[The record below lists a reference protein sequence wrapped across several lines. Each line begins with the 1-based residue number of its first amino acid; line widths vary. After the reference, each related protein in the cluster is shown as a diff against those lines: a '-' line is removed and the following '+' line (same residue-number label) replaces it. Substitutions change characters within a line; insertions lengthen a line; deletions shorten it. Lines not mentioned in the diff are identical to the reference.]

1 MQLWASSILK
11 TIKQNRNITNMHSKL
26 QKHQFTMHF
35 LNFAFFNYAH
45 SATMLCL
52 YNCSKMR
59 IMYLMFK
66 ICSFP

>member
-11 TIKQNRNITNMHSKL
+11 TIKQNRKITNMHSKL

-35 LNFAFFNYAH
+35 LNFAFFNYAQ

-52 YNCSKMR
+52 
-59 IMYLMFK
+59 
-66 ICSFP
+66 